1 MTELPATLTDYMA
14 ETKTTSE
21 TPDKEAH
28 SILAERDRFSFLEP
42 ELSFPERFV
51 TRWRKSRLVEIPQWS
66 DFQTNF
72 GNVAERMGLK
82 PEEVKDYLREQCM
95 AWPCL

>member
-28 SILAERDRFSFLEP
+28 SILAERDRFSFLEL

-51 TRWRKSRLVEIPQWS
+51 TRWRKSRLYEIPQGC
-66 DFQTNF
+66 DLKTNF

-82 PEEVKDYLREQCM
+82 PEEVEDFLFHHCM
-95 AWPCL
+95 A